1 MFPLKNGD
9 DAPEIALTSV
19 QGDDWRL
26 SDHRGKMVILHACRG
41 EY

>member
-1 MFPLKNGD
+1 MFALKNGD

-19 QGDDWRL
+19 QGNDWRL
-26 SDHRGKMVILHACRG
+26 SNHRGKMVILHFCRG